1 MLRTI
6 FRFTCLHGMHPSGS
20 HADRGVYMKNPIH
33 KLQKVEKMAYFK
45 LQKVEKNNIF
55 ICKKFTDRCGN
66 GTVMLKRKILDH
78 LIRWK
83 KGKNRSALLIKGARQ
98 VGKTFIIREF
108 GRSNYKNFIEVN
120 FEKQPSVKK
129 AFDGDLDVRTII
141 LKLSA
146 MGLGPFEE
154 GNTLVFFDE
163 IQSCPQA
170 RTAIK
175 FLVEDGR
182 FDYIESGSL
191 LGINY
196 KEVSSYPVGF
206 EEQLNMYPLDFEEFL
221 WAKGISSE
229 VIDELHEA
237 YRHIMPVDPFLH
249 EQMMKAYHEYLI
261 VGGMPAVVKEFIEN
275 DDFAETL
282 RLQKSILNSYRDDIS
297 KYSGGEKIMVKKMF
311 DAIPE
316 QLNKKNKRF
325 ILSDLEKGTT
335 AKKYENASMWLTEAG
350 IAYNCFNIT
359 SLELPLSFNEKRNL
373 YKLYMLDT
381 GLLCA
386 HGMTAVQPLLLSGDI
401 SVNEGGITENA
412 VAVALAKKDTPLYY
426 YDKNSRCEL
435 DFVLTESGGVS
446 IIEVK
451 SGKKHKRHASLDRA
465 RRDTQWKPHRLIVLS
480 KYNVG
485 TGTDGVIYYPLY
497 MTMFL

>member
-1 MLRTI
+1 
-6 FRFTCLHGMHPSGS
+6 
-20 HADRGVYMKNPIH
+20 
-33 KLQKVEKMAYFK
+33 
-45 LQKVEKNNIF
+45 
-55 ICKKFTDRCGN
+55 
-66 GTVMLKRKILDH
+66 MLKRKMLER
-78 LIRWK
+78 LIEWK
-83 KGKNRSALLIKGARQ
+83 EGKNKLALLVKGARQ

-108 GRSNYKNFIEVN
+108 GKANYKNFIEIN
-120 FEKQPSVKK
+120 FENQPSVKK
-129 AFDGDLDVRTII
+129 AFEGDLDVRTII
-141 LKLSA
+141 LNLSA

-154 GNTLVFFDE
+154 GRTLIFFDE

-196 KEVSSYPVGF
+196 REVSSYPVGY

-229 VIDELHEA
+229 VIEKLYES
-237 YRHIMPVDPFLH
+237 YMEVKPIEPFLH
-249 EQMMKAYHEYLI
+249 EKIMKVYNEYLV
-261 VGGMPAVVKEFIEN
+261 VGGMPAAVKAFIEN

-282 RLQKSILNSYRDDIS
+282 KVQKVTLDGFRNDIS
-297 KYSGGEKIMVKKMF
+297 KYAGKEKALVKKMF
-311 DAIPE
+311 DSIPE

-325 ILSDLEKGTT
+325 IFADLEKGTT

-350 IAYNCFNIT
+350 IAYNCFNVT
-359 SLELPLSFNEKRNL
+359 ALEPNLSFNEKRNL

-386 HGMTAVQPLLLSGDI
+386 LGMHKIQSLLLSGDI
-401 SVNEGGITENA
+401 DINEGGIAENA
-412 VAVALAKKDTPLYY
+412 VGAALAKREIPLYY
-426 YDKNSRCEL
+426 YDKKSRSEL
-435 DFVLTESGGVS
+435 DFVFVDGVKLS

-451 SGKKHKRHASLDRA
+451 SGKDHKEHVSLDRVQNGDQTKLN
-465 RRDTQWKPHRLIVLS
+465 RRIVLS
-480 KYNVG
+480 KYNVE
-485 TGTDGVIYYPLY
+485 TGADGVIYYPMY
-497 MTMFL
+497 MAMFV